1 VSAEGLARRA
11 PASWWRWLPRWP
23 PGFEYRR
30 ISERQTEKHAELRRQ
45 GRSRGRPSADPA
57 LADRMIQMRA
67 EGMSLRG
74 IGAVLEEEGA
84 PLPQGGA
91 HWYSATVRSAIITR
105 ERELAAQV
113 A

>member
-1 VSAEGLARRA
+1 
-11 PASWWRWLPRWP
+11 
-23 PGFEYRR
+23 
-30 ISERQTEKHAELRRQ
+30 
-45 GRSRGRPSADPA
+45 
-57 LADRMIQMRA
+57 MIQMRA